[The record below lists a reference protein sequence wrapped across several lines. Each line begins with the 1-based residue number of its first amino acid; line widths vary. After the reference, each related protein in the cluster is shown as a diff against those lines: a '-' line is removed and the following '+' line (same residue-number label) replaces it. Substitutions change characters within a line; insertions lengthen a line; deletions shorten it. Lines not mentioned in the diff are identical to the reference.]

1 LPKELGGLKI
11 VVTTWVGGYK
21 RKIKKKTEDE
31 IEKLGKMWDF
41 MLDYF
46 EWTIIA
52 SSLAIEM
59 KFFPLFLMAKYL
71 LF

>member
-1 LPKELGGLKI
+1 LGGRIQEKNL
-11 VVTTWVGGYK
+11 
-21 RKIKKKTEDE
+21 KKKTEDE